1 MKPASI
7 LVLSA
12 LVVAGCSAQRAAP
25 TVQEPVAAAEAF
37 SHALQEGDGVRAWEL
52 LSSRTQAA
60 ADRLAAR
67 ARLSPD
73 GGPDSGR
80 AMLLGGAY
88 PLGATS
94 SRELS
99 SDGGAAE
106 VAISLD
112 GGAPQTFRAVHEPS
126 GWKIDLDL
134 E

>member
-1 MKPASI
+1 MKLAS
-7 LVLSA
+7 LVVLSA
-12 LVVAGCSAQRAAP
+12 LIASACTAKSAPPAAD
-25 TVQEPVAAAEAF
+25 PVAAADAF
-37 SHALQEGDGVRAWEL
+37 SRALQEGDGARAWDL

-67 ARLSPD
+67 ARQGSD

-80 AMLLGGAY
+80 AMLFGGAY
-88 PLGATS
+88 PVGTVT

-106 VAISLD
+106 VASSLD
-112 GGAPQTFRAVHEPS
+112 GGAPQIFRAVRESS

-134 E
+134 D